1 MAAQTLVE
9 RDIGVTVGP
18 DGRFRVADTLAH
30 RAINRFVE
38 GRSGILPQ
46 LEPAAEQAVVATTPT
61 HSPFLCELRELYG
74 GPTPGGAASRIVM
87 ITIYDPAFSMPLHI
101 DGFAALHRL
110 TASEASIVR
119 LILDNCDTL
128 RIADLRGTTSGTVR
142 AQIKSILAKTNC
154 RSRAELVR
162 KAAAADLPPLSD
174 SLESLA
180 MPVK

>member
-1 MAAQTLVE
+1 M
-9 RDIGVTVGP
+9 
-18 DGRFRVADTLAH
+18 
-30 RAINRFVE
+30 
-38 GRSGILPQ
+38 
-46 LEPAAEQAVVATTPT
+46 
-61 HSPFLCELRELYG
+61 
-74 GPTPGGAASRIVM
+74 M
-87 ITIYDPAFSMPLHI
+87 ITIYHPSFSMPLRI

-162 KAAAADLPPLSD
+162 KAAAADLPPLSN
-174 SLESLA
+174 SRESLA
-180 MPVK
+180 TLIK

>member
-74 GPTPGGAASRIVM
+74 GPTPGGAASRIVL

-180 MPVK
+180 TTVK